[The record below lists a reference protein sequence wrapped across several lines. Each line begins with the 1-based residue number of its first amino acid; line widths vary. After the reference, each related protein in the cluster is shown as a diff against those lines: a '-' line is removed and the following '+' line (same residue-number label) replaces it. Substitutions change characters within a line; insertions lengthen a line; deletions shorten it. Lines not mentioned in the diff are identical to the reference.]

1 MTTMPPSMM
10 PNSASC
16 CHPPRSP
23 GPVGSRPQPGIGF
36 ELTQEVRSRS
46 RSMKSLTVSDV
57 TVSDVTEPGI
67 VVSGIVVSGIVVSGI
82 VVSGGVAAA
91 EENPPTIASEAKTT
105 RRVRRIDDTSTSF
118 HEGEPI
124 H

>member
-1 MTTMPPSMM
+1 MDTLDLRAAAF
-10 PNSASC
+10 N
-16 CHPPRSP
+16 
-23 GPVGSRPQPGIGF
+23 RP
-36 ELTQEVRSRS
+36 
-46 RSMKSLTVSDV
+46 
-57 TVSDVTEPGI
+57 
-67 VVSGIVVSGIVVSGI
+67 
-82 VVSGGVAAA
+82 GGVAAA